1 MALELASVA
10 TRILILNLS
19 IEFAGLFLCI
29 FGILNLRLNASLSGR
44 AKRYFT
50 LFLVVVLLFTL
61 SNMLGQLFRGSTG
74 PFFRAMLFAFNFL
87 EFAFSCTV
95 FYVASM
101 FLLET
106 ISDHRTDIGKKQAFS
121 TFLTSMLILHMTLLV
136 VSQFTGIIYTIN
148 AANIYQRSPL
158 YFLAYIGPLAMAV
171 LDVVLL
177 IRNTS
182 YLSLKEL
189 TAFWFMLLIP
199 VAAMVIQIFV
209 YGIYLVVIATV
220 LATLIM
226 ISYIISD
233 LSDRMTRQ
241 ARELEILN
249 DELLKQT
256 GELERMSTE
265 LSKQTRELE
274 KLKADILQFQIQP
287 HFIYNTLNTAY
298 LLSSKDPSQA
308 AKLIKQFT
316 TYLKGSITA
325 MSQTALIPY
334 SEEIEHTKSYAA
346 IIKTRYKD
354 AFDVEFDTPEL
365 VFELPPLS
373 VQPLVENALKHGV
386 LKSDKDHNIISI
398 KAREIE
404 DAFEISVTD
413 DGPGIPYDPE
423 RESAD
428 MSAQGDS
435 DILSKP
441 QSGSSILPKSQG
453 DGTHVGLYNIKERL
467 RLNCDGQLLISSE
480 PGKGTTVTI
489 RIPKFC

>member
-1 MALELASVA
+1 MALFLANA
-10 TRILILNLS
+10 DTRILVLNLG

-29 FGILNLRLNASLSGR
+29 FGILNLRLNTSFPGR

-50 LFLVVVLLFTL
+50 LFLVIVFLFTL
-61 SNMLGQLFRGSTG
+61 SNMMGQMFRGVPG
-74 PFFRAMLFAFNFL
+74 PFARALLYAFNFL
-87 EFAFSCTV
+87 EFALSCTV
-95 FYVASM
+95 TYVASM

-106 ISDHRTDIGKKQAFS
+106 ISDHRTDEGKKRAFS
-121 TFLTSMLILHMTLLV
+121 SFLTAMLILHISLV
-136 VSQFTGIIYTIN
+136 AVSQFTGIIYTVDSSN
-148 AANIYQRSPL
+148 VYQRSSL

-171 LDVVLL
+171 LDIVLL

-182 YLSLKEL
+182 YMTLKEL

-199 VAAMVIQIFV
+199 IAAMVIQLFV
-209 YGIYLVVIATV
+209 YGIYLAVFASV
-220 LATLIM
+220 LATLILISYM
-226 ISYIISD
+226 ISDQSD
-233 LSDRMTRQ
+233 KMAKQ
-241 ARELEILN
+241 ALELEHLN
-249 DELLKQT
+249 DELSKQT
-256 GELERMSTE
+256 QELERLSSE
-265 LSKQTRELE
+265 LSDQTRELE

-298 LLSSKDPSQA
+298 LLSSKDPGQA

-334 SEEIEHTKSYAA
+334 AEEMENTKSYAA

-365 VFELPPLS
+365 GFELPPLS

-386 LKSDKDHNIISI
+386 LKSDKDHNTISI
-398 KAREIE
+398 KAHETE

-413 DGPGIPYDPE
+413 DGPGIPADPE
-423 RESAD
+423 REAAD
-428 MSAQGDS
+428 LSAQDVS
-435 DILSKP
+435 TL
-441 QSGSSILPKSQG
+441 LPKPQG
-453 DGTHVGLYNIKERL
+453 DGTHVGLQNIKERL